1 MKDSDN
7 LEKPLITSSGAT
19 SRGRL
24 SECVAR
30 KWRTVEVGGS
40 PLDGEA
46 QQISSQNSH
55 RELETSDYQGQAA
68 L

>member
-1 MKDSDN
+1 
-7 LEKPLITSSGAT
+7 
-19 SRGRL
+19 
-24 SECVAR
+24 
-30 KWRTVEVGGS
+30 VEVGGS